1 MTEALISI
9 RDLEFSYDGDNRR
22 VLHDLNLDLPAGSI
36 TAILGPNGAGKSTL
50 VHILLG
56 ILKPTRGSISICG
69 KGIQAYTRRELS
81 HLIAFVPQSEYTA
94 FDFSVLDYVMMGRA
108 PHIGMLQMPTSKDI
122 GRTLEQLEN
131 LGLTHLARR
140 SVLELSG
147 GEHQLVLIA
156 RALAQEP
163 EMLLLDEPT
172 THLDLSNQGRIL
184 NTLTRLADGGTTV
197 VYTTHNPDSAAR
209 TAQYLVM
216 MKEGQVLSNGGVGTV
231 LTEENLT
238 RTYGVPVRVVQV
250 DGFPVVL
257 LESQAE

>member
-9 RDLEFSYDGDNRR
+9 RDLEFSYNGDHRQ
-22 VLHDLNLDLPAGSI
+22 VLHKLSLDLPARSI

-56 ILKPTRGSISICG
+56 ILKPAGGSVAIFG
-69 KGIQAYTRRELS
+69 KRIQEYTRRELS

-108 PHIGMLQMPTSKDI
+108 PHIGMLQMPAREDVEL
-122 GRTLEQLEN
+122 TLEHLEN
-131 LGLTHLARR
+131 LGLSHLARR

-184 NTLTRLADGGTTV
+184 NTLERLAEEGTTV

-216 MKEGQVLSNGGVGTV
+216 MKDGSVLSSGKVETV
-231 LTEENLT
+231 LTAENLSQ
-238 RTYGVPVRVVQV
+238 TYGVPVRVARV
-250 DGFPVVL
+250 DGYPVVL
-257 LESQAE
+257 LENQGD

>member
-1 MTEALISI
+1 MTDALISI
-9 RDLEFSYDGDNRR
+9 RDLEFSYNGDNRK
-22 VLHDLNLDLPAGSI
+22 VLQGLSLDLPAGSI

-56 ILKPTRGSISICG
+56 ILKPAGGQISILG
-69 KGIQAYTRRELS
+69 KSIQVYTRRELS

-94 FDFSVLDYVMMGRA
+94 FDFSVIDYVLMGRA
-108 PHIGMLQMPTSKDI
+108 PHIGMLQMPTKKDI
-122 GRTLEQLEN
+122 EHTLEQLEN

-156 RALAQEP
+156 RALVQEP
-163 EMLLLDEPT
+163 QMLLLDEPT

-184 NTLTRLADGGTTV
+184 NTLTRLAEAGTTV
-197 VYTTHNPDSAAR
+197 VYTTHDPDSAAR
-209 TAQYLVM
+209 TAQYLVLM
-216 MKEGQVLSNGGVGTV
+216 REGQVLSSGEVGPV
-231 LTEENLT
+231 LTAQNLT

-250 DGFPVVL
+250 DGYPFVL
-257 LESQAE
+257 LES

>member
-1 MTEALISI
+1 MTDALISI
-9 RDLEFSYDGDNRR
+9 RDLEFSYNGDHRK
-22 VLHDLNLDLPAGSI
+22 VLQGLSLDLPAGSI

-56 ILKPTRGSISICG
+56 ILKPAGGQISILG
-69 KGIQAYTRRELS
+69 KSIQVYTRRELS

-94 FDFSVLDYVMMGRA
+94 FDFSVIDYVLMGRA
-108 PHIGMLQMPTSKDI
+108 PHIGMLQMPTKKDI
-122 GRTLEQLEN
+122 ERTLEQLEN

-156 RALAQEP
+156 RALVQEP
-163 EMLLLDEPT
+163 QMLLLDEPT

-184 NTLTRLADGGTTV
+184 NTLTRLAEAGTTV
-197 VYTTHNPDSAAR
+197 VYTTHDPDSAAR
-209 TAQYLVM
+209 TAQYLVLM
-216 MKEGQVLSNGGVGTV
+216 REGQVLSSGEVGPV
-231 LTEENLT
+231 LTAQNLT

-250 DGFPVVL
+250 DGYPFVL
-257 LESQAE
+257 LES

>member
-9 RDLEFSYDGDNRR
+9 RDLEFSYNGDHRK
-22 VLHDLNLDLPAGSI
+22 VLQGLSLDLPAGSI

-56 ILKPTRGSISICG
+56 ILKPAGGQISILG
-69 KGIQAYTRRELS
+69 KSIQVYTRRELS

-94 FDFSVLDYVMMGRA
+94 FDFSVLEYVLMGRA
-108 PHIGMLQMPTSKDI
+108 PHIGMLQMPTKNDI
-122 GRTLEQLEN
+122 ERTLEQLEN
-131 LGLTHLARR
+131 LGLTPLARR

-156 RALAQEP
+156 RALVQEP
-163 EMLLLDEPT
+163 QMLLLDEPT

-184 NTLTRLADGGTTV
+184 NTLTRLAERGTTV
-197 VYTTHNPDSAAR
+197 VYTTHDPDSAAR
-209 TAQYLVM
+209 TAQYLVLM
-216 MKEGQVLSNGGVGTV
+216 REGQVLSSGEVGLV
-231 LTEENLT
+231 LTAQNLT

-250 DGFPVVL
+250 DGYPFVL
-257 LESQAE
+257 LES

>member
-1 MTEALISI
+1 MKEALISI
-9 RDLEFSYDGDNRR
+9 RDLEFSYNGDHRK
-22 VLHDLNLDLPAGSI
+22 VLHGMTLDLPAGSI

-56 ILKPTRGSISICG
+56 ILRPAGGRVSIHG
-69 KGIQAYTRRELS
+69 KDIQDYTRRELS

-108 PHIGMLQMPTSKDI
+108 PHIGFLQMPTSEDAEI
-122 GRTLEQLEN
+122 TLQHLEN

-184 NTLTRLADGGTTV
+184 NTLTKLAEEGTTV
-197 VYTTHNPDSAAR
+197 VYTTHSPDSAAR
-209 TAQYLVM
+209 TAEYLVM
-216 MKEGQVLSNGGVGTV
+216 MKEGQVLSSGDVNSV
-231 LTEENLT
+231 LSAENLT

-250 DGFPVVL
+250 DGYPVVL
-257 LESQAE
+257 LESRES

>member
-9 RDLEFSYDGDNRR
+9 RDLEFSYNGDHRK
-22 VLHDLNLDLPAGSI
+22 VLQGLNLDLPAGSI

-56 ILKPTRGSISICG
+56 ILKPAGGQISILG
-69 KGIQAYTRRELS
+69 KSIQDYTRRELS

-94 FDFSVLDYVMMGRA
+94 FDFSVIDYVLMGRA
-108 PHIGMLQMPTSKDI
+108 PHIGMLQMPTRVDI
-122 GRTLEQLEN
+122 ERTLEQLEN
-131 LGLTHLARR
+131 LSLTHLAQR

-156 RALAQEP
+156 RALVQEP
-163 EMLLLDEPT
+163 QMLLLDEPT

-184 NTLTRLADGGTTV
+184 STLTRLAEAGTTV
-197 VYTTHNPDSAAR
+197 VYTTHDPDSAAR
-209 TAQYLVM
+209 TAQYLVLM
-216 MKEGQVLSNGGVGTV
+216 REGQVLSSGEVGPV
-231 LTEENLT
+231 LTAQNLT

-250 DGFPVVL
+250 DGYPFVL
-257 LESQAE
+257 LDSQ